1 MLWAAA
7 GTARRLGA
15 GVSVILPRA
24 AGVVMMARQAAEGNA
39 VGMTAEL
46 RSHSITL
53 RFSANAL
60 APGAS
65 LHTSGRQGLRGVVR

>member
-24 AGVVMMARQAAEGNA
+24 AGVVMMARQAADANA
-39 VGMTAEL
+39 VGVSAQL

-53 RFSANAL
+53 RFSAAL
-60 APGAS
+60 AATAAAPRPS
-65 LHTSGRQGLRGVVR
+65 TLRGAER